1 MKAKINKKTLV
12 QTLSHLHSVVEKRN
26 TIPILANVLIEAKDK
41 SLVLAATDMEIAELQ
56 SISCEVLQ
64 EGSVTTPA
72 HILYDIVRK
81 LPDNATV
88 ELESKEGK
96 KLEIKAD
103 KISFSLMCLPPN
115 DFPDIHSGE
124 FPEGFVIE
132 TESLRRLIDKTLF
145 SVSTEETRYYLN
157 GIYLHSIKEKE
168 KEMLRAVATDG
179 HRLSRLSTTLPK
191 NANNLEGVI
200 IPRKTVTE
208 IKKIIDDQEGQVKI
222 QIAKNKIKFS
232 LNNVI
237 ITSKL
242 LDGTFPDY
250 ERVIPSNNSKQLIV
264 DAQEFIAAVD
274 RVSTLSS
281 DRTKAIKFKLSNK
294 VLEITA
300 ENPDQG
306 SAKENLNV
314 HYNGENLEIGF
325 NSKYLIDIAR
335 QITGANIKFMLS
347 DKLSPTLMFDEED
360 SLALYLLMPMHI

>member
-1 MKAKINKKTLV
+1 M
-12 QTLSHLHSVVEKRN
+12 
-26 TIPILANVLIEAKDK
+26 
-41 SLVLAATDMEIAELQ
+41 
-56 SISCEVLQ
+56 
-64 EGSVTTPA
+64 
-72 HILYDIVRK
+72 
-81 LPDNATV
+81 
-88 ELESKEGK
+88 
-96 KLEIKAD
+96 
-103 KISFSLMCLPPN
+103 
-115 DFPDIHSGE
+115 
-124 FPEGFVIE
+124 
-132 TESLRRLIDKTLF
+132 
-145 SVSTEETRYYLN
+145 
-157 GIYLHSIKEKE
+157 
-168 KEMLRAVATDG
+168 
-179 HRLSRLSTTLPK
+179 PK

-208 IKKIIDDQEGQVKI
+208 IKKIIDNQDGQVKI

-250 ERVIPSNNSKQLIV
+250 ERVIPNNNSKELIV
-264 DAQEFIAAVD
+264 DTQEFIAAVD

-281 DRTKAIKFKLSNK
+281 DRTRAIKFKLSNK

-306 SAKENLNV
+306 SAKENISV